1 MHRCTR
7 CAVHG
12 GPCSL
17 ALAAQSVGNTGCEA
31 TENLTI
37 SVDDVPAVLNIGG
50 LGGECL
56 LWHCRLGAGWYRTA
70 RNRSMRHMDQDAAT
84 HTTTLPDR
92 LSRRLESFDEHV
104 NRVHDDLNLRLPRLW
119 WPLEVPQQQQRLGTA
134 EHALY
139 VLHATVGAT
148 VALGF
153 YRVR

>member
-1 MHRCTR
+1 
-7 CAVHG
+7 
-12 GPCSL
+12 
-17 ALAAQSVGNTGCEA
+17 
-31 TENLTI
+31 
-37 SVDDVPAVLNIGG
+37 
-50 LGGECL
+50 
-56 LWHCRLGAGWYRTA
+56 
-70 RNRSMRHMDQDAAT
+70 MRHMDQDAAT

-148 VALGF
+148 VAFGLTPRRYRRRVGTMIVVAGF
-153 YRVR
+153 VSWAIFSGAWDRRADAQAESSDRRAT